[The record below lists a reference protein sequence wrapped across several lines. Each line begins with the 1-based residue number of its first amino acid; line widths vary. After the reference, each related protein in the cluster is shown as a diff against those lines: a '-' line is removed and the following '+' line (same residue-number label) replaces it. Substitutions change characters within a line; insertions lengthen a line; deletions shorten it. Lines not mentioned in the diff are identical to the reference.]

1 MGVKLPRAERDIW
14 ELTVS
19 LPAPLSK
26 QNMENF
32 SGALWLP
39 SVKPMVQHH
48 HAVFRQVIDK
58 INNNF
63 SCKDSRLES
72 RIDVFLLSY

>member
-1 MGVKLPRAERDIW
+1 MGVKLPRAQRDIW
-14 ELTVS
+14 ELTVG

-39 SVKPMVQHH
+39 SVKPMFQHH
-48 HAVFRQVIDK
+48 SAVFWQVIDK
-58 INNNF
+58 INNN
-63 SCKDSRLES
+63 SLAKTVDLKEE
-72 RIDVFLLSY
+72 